1 MYRHLLRP
9 RHSPIHTGSILNAA
23 QCVKQ
28 GSLAATARELNLT
41 PPAVSRRLSQLEER
55 LGVRLLNRTTRRINL
70 TSEGEVYFQNAQRI
84 LSDIDEME
92 CLVSSSRAVPKG
104 LLRVNAPLGFGRS
117 YIGPAISA
125 FTNAQPDIEVQLHLT
140 DRPIS
145 LPDEAI
151 DVSIRF
157 GDLPDSRL
165 IAKKVASNRRLLC
178 ASPAYLRSA
187 GTPAYPHDLTQHQC
201 IVLRRNDSAY
211 GNWRLSR
218 GKHTETIKVHG
229 KLSTNDGE
237 VALNWALEGHGIL
250 MRAEWDV
257 AKYLREFLGQHADG
271 PSQKPVEL
279 VRSISSNAAVAIQ
292 HNTTASGNSFELSC
306 PDAKGKWHSS
316 NAPTSLITAA
326 RPCSNAPWRKAAL
339 KSARWACHCGSPMQA
354 FRPRSATISIARSAS
369 CR

>member
-1 MYRHLLRP
+1 MNTDSELGFFCLL
-9 RHSPIHTGSILNAA
+9 
-23 QCVKQ
+23 VKQ

-55 LGVRLLNRTTRRINL
+55 LGVRLLNRTTRRISL
-70 TSEGEVYFQNAQRI
+70 TGEGEVYFGNAQRI

-92 CLVSSSRAVPKG
+92 RLVSSSRAAPKG
-104 LLRVNAPLGFGRS
+104 LLRINAPLGFGRS

-125 FTNAQPDIEVQLHLT
+125 FTRSYADVDVQLHLT
-140 DRPIS
+140 DRPVS

-165 IAKKVASNRRLLC
+165 IAKKIAANRRLLV
-178 ASPAYLRSA
+178 ASPVYLRTA
-187 GTPAYPHDLTQHQC
+187 GQPANPHDLTQHQC
-201 IVLRRNDSAY
+201 IVLRQNESAY

-218 GKHTETIKVHG
+218 GKQTETVKVHS

-257 AKYLREFLGQHADG
+257 AKYLRSGRLVQVLADCETPPADIYAVYLERLNLSAKVAYFVEHLRDYLSHHADS
-271 PSQKPVEL
+271 PSL
-279 VRSISSNAAVAIQ
+279 SN
-292 HNTTASGNSFELSC
+292 
-306 PDAKGKWHSS
+306 W
-316 NAPTSLITAA
+316 
-326 RPCSNAPWRKAAL
+326 
-339 KSARWACHCGSPMQA
+339 
-354 FRPRSATISIARSAS
+354 
-369 CR
+369 

>member
-1 MYRHLLRP
+1 MNTDSELAFFCLL
-9 RHSPIHTGSILNAA
+9 I
-23 QCVKQ
+23 KQ

-55 LGVRLLNRTTRRINL
+55 LGVRLLNRTTRRISL
-70 TSEGEVYFQNAQRI
+70 TSEGEVYFGNAQRI

-92 CLVSSSRAVPKG
+92 RLVSSSRAAPKG

-125 FTNAQPDIEVQLHLT
+125 FTKTYPDVEVQLHLT
-140 DRPIS
+140 DRPIN

-165 IAKKVASNRRLLC
+165 IAKKIAANRRLLC
-178 ASPAYLRSA
+178 ASPAYLRTA
-187 GTPAYPHDLTQHQC
+187 GQPTFPHELTQHRC
-201 IVLRRNDSAY
+201 IVLRQNESAS

-218 GKHTETIKVHG
+218 GKQTETIKVHG

-237 VALNWALEGHGIL
+237 VAINWALEGHGIL

-257 AKYLREFLGQHADG
+257 AKYLRSGRLVQVLADYDTPPADIYAVYLERLNLSAKVAYFVEHLRDYLSRHADS
-271 PSQKPVEL
+271 PNQN
-279 VRSISSNAAVAIQ
+279 SSN
-292 HNTTASGNSFELSC
+292 
-306 PDAKGKWHSS
+306 W
-316 NAPTSLITAA
+316 
-326 RPCSNAPWRKAAL
+326 
-339 KSARWACHCGSPMQA
+339 
-354 FRPRSATISIARSAS
+354 
-369 CR
+369 